1 MNSRFLYICFCIV
14 ISATFLM
21 CKTLPDLN
29 TSVNVP
35 YPDDNPT
42 DTAKIAL
49 GKKLFFDTRLSLDNT
64 ISCASCHKPG
74 FAFTDGLKTSTGIND
89 QKTDRNSPSILNSGF
104 LKTVMFDAHLKTL
117 ELQAIVPIQEPVEMG
132 HNMTVLIPQLRA
144 VPEYQEA
151 AKRIF
156 NRDFDAWV
164 LSRSLAAFERSLISM
179 SAPFDHY
186 MKGDEDALNANE
198 KAGWK
203 LFSEKLYCTKCHAPP
218 HFTNHEAR
226 NNGLY
231 KEYGADK
238 GRFRIHLDSADIGS
252 FKVPSLRNIEITDP
266 YMHDGS
272 LETLEEVIAHYSGGG
287 AGHYLQDASIVPFE
301 LTAKEKKQLIAFLKS
316 LTDLSFMKRL

>member
-1 MNSRFLYICFCIV
+1 MNSRFLYLIFCIV
-14 ISATFLM
+14 ICASFVM

-29 TSVNVP
+29 TAVNVP

-74 FAFTDGLKTSTGIND
+74 FAFTDGLITSTGIND
-89 QKTDRNSPSILNSGF
+89 QKTDRNSPSLLNSGF

-132 HNMTVLIPQLRA
+132 HNMKVLIPQLRA

-164 LSRSLAAFERSLISM
+164 LTRSLAAFERSLVSM

-186 MKGDEDALNANE
+186 IKGDEDALNANE

-203 LFSEKLYCTKCHAPP
+203 LFSERLYCTKCHAPP
-218 HFTNHEAR
+218 YFTNHEAR

-231 KEYGADK
+231 KDYGADK

-272 LETLEEVIAHYSGGG
+272 IETLEEVLAHYSGGG
-287 AGHYLQDASIVPFE
+287 AGHYLQDNSIVPFE

-316 LTDLSFMKRL
+316 LTDLSFLERL

>member
-1 MNSRFLYICFCIV
+1 MSLRVLYLFLGLLIC
-14 ISATFLM
+14 ATFLM
-21 CKTLPDLN
+21 CRPLPDLN
-29 TSVNVP
+29 QYVAIPSP
-35 YPDDNPT
+35 KDNPT
-42 DTAKIAL
+42 DSAKIAL
-49 GKKLFFDTRLSLDNT
+49 GKELFFDTRLSLDNT

-89 QKTDRNSPSILNSGF
+89 QKTDRNSPSLLNSGF

-132 HNMTVLIPQLRA
+132 HNMKVLIPQLRA
-144 VPEYQEA
+144 IPEYQEA

-164 LSRSLAAFERSLISM
+164 LTRSLAAFERSLVSM
-179 SAPFDHY
+179 SAPFDHFI
-186 MKGDEDALNANE
+186 KGDEKALNANE

-203 LFSEKLYCTKCHAPP
+203 IFSEKLYCTNCHTPP

-287 AGHYLQDASIVPFE
+287 AGHHLQDTSIVPFE
-301 LTAKEKKQLIAFLKS
+301 LSSKEKKQLIAFLKS
-316 LTDLSFMKRL
+316 LTDLSFLERL

>member
-287 AGHYLQDASIVPFE
+287 AGHYLQDTSIVPFE

>member
-1 MNSRFLYICFCIV
+1 MNSRFLYLFFCIIICASFV
-14 ISATFLM
+14 M

-29 TSVNVP
+29 TAVNVP

-49 GKKLFFDTRLSLDNT
+49 GKKLFFDTRLSIDNT
-64 ISCASCHKPG
+64 VSCASCHKPG

-89 QKTDRNSPSILNSGF
+89 LKTDRNSPSLLNSGF

-117 ELQAIVPIQEPVEMG
+117 ELQVIVPLQEPNEMG
-132 HNMTVLIPQLRA
+132 HNMKVLIPQLRA

-164 LSRSLAAFERSLISM
+164 LTRSLAAFERSLVSM
-179 SAPFDHY
+179 SAPFDHFIN
-186 MKGDEDALNANE
+186 GDEDALNANE

-203 LFSEKLYCTKCHAPP
+203 LFSERLYCTKCHAPP
-218 HFTNHEAR
+218 YFTNHEAR

-231 KEYGADK
+231 KDYGADK

-272 LETLEEVIAHYSGGG
+272 IETLEQVIAHYSGGG
-287 AGHYLQDASIVPFE
+287 EGHYLQDNSIVPFE

-316 LTDLSFMKRL
+316 LTDLSFMERL